1 MCVTP
6 ACNAGDAGSSFPNL
20 VWTLGLHG
28 NSYYDGGN
36 EKRRKSHH
44 DGGDVQ
50 DIGEA
55 VNAVLEFIL
64 DITNKQNAP
73 VGVKPLDH

>member
-1 MCVTP
+1 
-6 ACNAGDAGSSFPNL
+6 
-20 VWTLGLHG
+20 
-28 NSYYDGGN
+28 
-36 EKRRKSHH
+36 
-44 DGGDVQ
+44 
-50 DIGEA
+50 